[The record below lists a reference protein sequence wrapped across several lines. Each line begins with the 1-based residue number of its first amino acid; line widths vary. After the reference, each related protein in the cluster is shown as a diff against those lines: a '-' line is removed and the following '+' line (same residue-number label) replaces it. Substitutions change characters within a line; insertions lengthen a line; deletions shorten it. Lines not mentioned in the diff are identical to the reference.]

1 MVKKP
6 RFALRLK
13 YLIEDEDRHGN
24 IRIYV
29 RLPGRSKI
37 RIRGFPGSADF
48 MAAYQDAVS
57 GLNSSGAPA
66 APKRSPARYGTLTW
80 LCSDY
85 YQSGEFKILDSRTQ
99 RIRRNTLEKICD
111 VHGDKLVSAVEVR
124 HIQRIQDERAP
135 KIEAANSVVKILR
148 QVFARAVAIGL
159 IKHNPAREVKY
170 LHNGSTGFHT
180 WTMEEIAQFQAH
192 HPIGSKARL
201 AMTLLLYTG
210 QRRSDVVTFGRQ
222 HVREGRLHFTQV
234 KNRSRYPVEL
244 KIPVAPELRKVLDAT
259 KNNHL
264 QFLVTEWG
272 KPFSSNGFGNKFR
285 RWCDEAGLHHCSA
298 HGLRKACATILAE
311 MGCSD
316 KEIMAVTGHR
326 STKQVGCYTRGADQG
341 IMATKAMKRLTSALS
356 EDNIVPLD
364 TEVAS
369 GGTLSAS
376 NPLKIL

>member
-1 MVKKP
+1 MKKP

-13 YLIEDEDRHGN
+13 YLIEDVDRHGN

-29 RLPGRSKI
+29 RLPGWPKV
-37 RIRGFPGSADF
+37 RIRGLPGSAEF
-48 MAAYQDAVS
+48 MAAYQDAVC
-57 GLNSSGAPA
+57 GQAPNAAPA
-66 APKRSPARYGTLTW
+66 SPKRLPARYGTFRW

-99 RIRRNTLEKICD
+99 RIRRNTLEKICE

-124 HIQRIQDERAP
+124 HLQRIQDERAP

-148 QVFARAVAIGL
+148 QVFARAVVIGL

-180 WTMEEIAQFQAH
+180 WTMQEIATFQAH

-222 HVREGRLHFTQV
+222 HIREGHLHFTQV

-244 KIPVAPELRKVLDAT
+244 KIPVAPELRKVLDGT
-259 KNNHL
+259 KNDHL

-285 RWCDEAGLHHCSA
+285 KWCDEAGLGHCSA

-311 MGCSD
+311 MGCSE
-316 KEIMAVTGHR
+316 KEIMAITGHR
-326 STKQVGCYTRGADQG
+326 SAKQVSVYTRDASQG
-341 IMATKAMKRLTSALS
+341 VLAKSAMRRLSKALS
-356 EDNIVPLD
+356 EDGIVPLE
-364 TEVAS
+364 TGVAA
-369 GGTLSAS
+369 GGTLPARK
-376 NPLKIL
+376 PLKRH